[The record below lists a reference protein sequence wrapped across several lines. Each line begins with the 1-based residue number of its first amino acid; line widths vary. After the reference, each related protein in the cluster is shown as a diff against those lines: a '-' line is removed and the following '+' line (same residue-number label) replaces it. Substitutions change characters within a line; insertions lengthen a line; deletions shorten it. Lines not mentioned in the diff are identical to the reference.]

1 MTLELFDRVESN
13 QIMQIIGEKF
23 GGMENSLY
31 ICGKIYRY
39 EFKCNDK
46 NDF

>member
-13 QIMQIIGEKF
+13 QIMQIIREMF
-23 GGMENSLY
+23 GGVGNSLN